1 MIALLDT
8 HVLLW
13 WFEQPKRLSA
23 AQRRL
28 IGRNDERHP
37 LGVSDA
43 SLWEIALLIEA
54 GRVRLKLP
62 IEDWLSRAT
71 AAPRVIVC
79 PVTPSIA
86 QEVVGGAM
94 HGWDP
99 ADRIIVGTARTY
111 GVPLLT
117 SDQRIIDSGLV
128 RTIH

>member
-8 HVLLW
+8 HVFLW
-13 WFEQPKRLSA
+13 WFEQPKRLSV
-23 AQRRL
+23 AQRR
-28 IGRNDERHP
+28 IIRRNDERHP

-54 GRVRLKLP
+54 GRVRLELP

-71 AAPRVIVC
+71 AAPRVVVC

-86 QEVVGGAM
+86 REIIAAAM

-99 ADRIIVGTARTY
+99 ADRIIVGTARTL
-111 GVPLLT
+111 GVPLVT
-117 SDQRIIDSGLV
+117 ADERIIDSGLV